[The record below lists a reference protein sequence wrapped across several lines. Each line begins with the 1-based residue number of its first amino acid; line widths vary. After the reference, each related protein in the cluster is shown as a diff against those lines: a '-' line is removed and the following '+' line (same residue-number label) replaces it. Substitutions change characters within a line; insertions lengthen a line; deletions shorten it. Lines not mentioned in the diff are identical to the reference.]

1 MKPNQ
6 MCIYIYI
13 YIWQLGHTC
22 TAFNVHDSIMYNRKS
37 HMLESCLTWITSWS
51 DFWSHFYLLLFAGT
65 FSSSLFLHLR
75 VHYSLQ
81 LRCRVHFP
89 TQRFHI
95 FVYVLTDSCI
105 FRHIFFTFFSH
116 FCRIFVTFFSH
127 FFHIFPHIFKRET
140 EARRPRQPRAGP
152 AGPAGP
158 PAPGLPRPPGP
169 PRPPRPPRPP
179 QAPSMALRHVAI
191 KSNSNLRFTK
201 DSEGIL
207 KDCRF

>member
-1 MKPNQ
+1 MDH
-6 MCIYIYI
+6 I
-13 YIWQLGHTC
+13 L
-22 TAFNVHDSIMYNRKS
+22 VR
-37 HMLESCLTWITSWS
+37 
-51 DFWSHFYLLLFAGT
+51 FWSHFYLLLFAGT
-65 FSSSLFLHLR
+65 FSSSLFLHFR

-105 FRHIFFTFFSH
+105 FRHIFFTFFHIFSH
-116 FCRIFVTFFSH
+116 FFTFLRGKQRARAAPPPLTPPPFSH
-127 FFHIFPHIFKRET
+127 FFHIFVTFFHIFFTFFLTFLRGKQRRGGRASPAQ
-140 EARRPRQPRAGP
+140 ARQAPQAPQPQAS
-152 AGPAGP
+152 
-158 PAPGLPRPPGP
+158 PGP
-169 PRPPRPPRPP
+169 QDPPRPP

>member
-6 MCIYIYI
+6 MCI

-22 TAFNVHDSIMYNRKS
+22 TAFNVHNSIMYNRKS
-37 HMLESCLTWITSWS
+37 HMLESCLTWITFWS

-65 FSSSLFLHLR
+65 FSSSLFLHFR

-105 FRHIFFTFFSH
+105 FRHIFSH
-116 FCRIFVTFFSH
+116 
-127 FFHIFPHIFKRET
+127 FPHIFKRET
-140 EARRPRQPRAGP
+140 EARRPRQPPGP
-152 AGPAGP
+152 
-158 PAPGLPRPPGP
+158 PPGP
-169 PRPPRPPRPP
+169 RGLPGRPGRPGRLRP
-179 QAPSMALRHVAI
+179 LVWR
-191 KSNSNLRFTK
+191 
-201 DSEGIL
+201 
-207 KDCRF
+207 